1 MENSSLKAHII
12 SATVENK
19 SGLLA
24 RIANL
29 FSARGYNID
38 SLAVGETEDPTISR
52 MTIVVRGDDKILE
65 QIYKQLN
72 KLVDVIKVQDF
83 TSEEFIDRELVLIK
97 VNTPNGQTRQE
108 VMQLV
113 NIFRAKVIDVGKK
126 SLTVELAGSGPKVKA
141 MIEFMKGYGV
151 KEITRTGKIA
161 ISRDFG
167 K

>member
-1 MENSSLKAHII
+1 MTNDTRPHII
-12 SATVENK
+12 SVTVENR
-19 SGLLA
+19 SGVLA
-24 RIANL
+24 RIAGL

-52 MTIVVRGDDKILE
+52 MTIVVRGDEKILE

-72 KLVDVIKVQDF
+72 KLVDIVKVQDL

-97 VNTPNGQTRQE
+97 VNTAGGAARQE

-113 NIFRAKVIDVGKK
+113 NIFRAKIIDVGRK

-141 MIEFMKGYGV
+141 LIEFLKSFGV